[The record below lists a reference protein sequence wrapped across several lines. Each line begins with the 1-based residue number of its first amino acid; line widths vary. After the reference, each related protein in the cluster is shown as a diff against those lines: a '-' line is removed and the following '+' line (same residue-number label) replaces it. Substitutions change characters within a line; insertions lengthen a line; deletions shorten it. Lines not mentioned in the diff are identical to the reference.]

1 MSDSSDNFERVV
13 MPYLESVYRAA
24 FALSGRRDRAEDL
37 TQTVLLKAF
46 EQFGS
51 FKKGTNCK
59 AWLLRIL
66 RNTWIDQL
74 RHQKVVGNTTPVEEN
89 LIAAPPQ
96 ETAVTFTDEKD
107 LLENFSDEQVIA
119 ALKTLPEEQRFAL
132 FLVDVEQL
140 SHEEAARVLQ
150 VPVGTVKSRT
160 SRARANLKVQ
170 LFSHAK
176 ALGFNGGER

>member
-1 MSDSSDNFERVV
+1 LSYRNDNFERIVL
-13 MPYLESVYRAA
+13 PHLDAVYRAA
-24 FALSGRRDRAEDL
+24 FALSGRQDRAEDL
-37 TQTVLLKAF
+37 TQTAFLKAF

-51 FKKGTNCK
+51 FKKGTHCK

-74 RHQKVVGNTTPVEEN
+74 RHQKVVGNTTPIDES
-89 LIAAPPQ
+89 LIAAQPQ
-96 ETAVTFTDEKD
+96 ETDVTITDEKD

-160 SRARANLKVQ
+160 SRARANLKIK

-176 ALGFNGGER
+176 ALGFGGER